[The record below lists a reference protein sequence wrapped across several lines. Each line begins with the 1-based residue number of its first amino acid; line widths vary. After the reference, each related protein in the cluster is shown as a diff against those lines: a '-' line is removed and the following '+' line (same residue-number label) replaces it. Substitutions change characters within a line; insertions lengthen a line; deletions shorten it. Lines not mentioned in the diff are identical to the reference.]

1 MSQLANLTERIGSTR
16 GSRCKL
22 LSLALVMLV
31 CAQSARADPLTANEL
46 ERQIIGHTWEWKS
59 EKFGTSGISSYYR
72 DGRVIVT
79 VDGYRPEWGRWRIKD
94 NQLCVTLTGNSENCS
109 EEVVETDGHTYYSTA
124 SQTTLTLRE

>member
-1 MSQLANLTERIGSTR
+1 MSGLATLTERIGSSL
-16 GSRCKL
+16 GSRRRLIC
-22 LSLALVMLV
+22 LALVALV
-31 CAQSARADPLTANEL
+31 WPQLARADPLTASEL

-59 EKFGTSGISSYYR
+59 EKFGTSGVSSYYR

-94 NQLCVTLTGNSENCS
+94 NQLCVRLTGNSENCS
-109 EEVVETDGHTYYSTA
+109 EEVVGTGGHTYYSTA